1 MRFWVNNNNKEQ
13 SIAAANKIRETLV
26 DNGMVL
32 DRRDPLLVISVGGD
46 GTLLSTFHAYA
57 GHLDTV
63 KFLALHTGHLG
74 FYSDW
79 TDKEIDELVDCIIK
93 CNEKVPSTSYPLLDV
108 RVERLEGE
116 SFHETAI
123 NETVIRR
130 LSALTMKT
138 KVNLD
143 GEFFENFRG
152 DGLCFATPTGS
163 TAYSKAIGGALIHPK
178 ISVYQM
184 VEMASIN
191 NRVYRTISS
200 PIIIPH
206 NQQVDLYPHKADD
219 YVITCDGISTK
230 LKNVKKISVKLNY
243 QRAQFAQY
251 RHRHFWTRVE
261 TAFLGQDEPQ

>member
-1 MRFWVNNNNKEQ
+1 V
-13 SIAAANKIRETLV
+13 IAGEKIRTSLQN
-26 DNGMVL
+26 NGMKLKRYV
-32 DRRDPLLVISVGGD
+32 PNLVISVGGD

-57 GHLDTV
+57 AHLDRV

-79 TDKEIDELVDCIIK
+79 TDEEIDGLTEKIIEYK
-93 CNEKVPSTSYPLLDV
+93 DNIPTTSYPLLDIW
-108 RVERLEGE
+108 VESKNGQIL
-116 SFHETAI
+116 HEVAI
-123 NETVIRR
+123 NEAIVRR
-130 LSALTMKT
+130 LSSLTMKT
-138 KVNLD
+138 QVDID
-143 GEFFENFRG
+143 GEFFESFRG

-178 ISVYQM
+178 ISVFQM
-184 VEMASIN
+184 VEIASIN

-206 NQQVDLYPHKADD
+206 NQKVTLYPQVADD
-219 YVITCDGISTK
+219 YVISCDGITTK
-230 LKNVKKISVKLNY
+230 LNNVKKIVVKLNG

-261 TAFLGQDEPQ
+261 TAFLGQDEN